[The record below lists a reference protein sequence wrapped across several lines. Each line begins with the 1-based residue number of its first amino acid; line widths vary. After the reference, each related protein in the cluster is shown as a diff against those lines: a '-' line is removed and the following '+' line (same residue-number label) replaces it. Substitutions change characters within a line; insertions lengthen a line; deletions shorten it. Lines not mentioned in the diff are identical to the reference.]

1 VNRPEPD
8 HDGLA
13 VWRRRECSPSYLLV
27 SEGGLELPVVGNR
40 PRQAHSDSSRRTR
53 VRFPPR
59 TGRGPG
65 EMPAPLL
72 RNAWAA
78 ADSGGPGIR
87 RLRALSAEER
97 VGAESIP
104 MTCRRALGARRRYCR
119 PLLFIAS
126 AMRSDRQ
133 GDLSSDCRGTGTRSN
148 AHGRLGRGRGR
159 RRSRQTSPVDSG
171 VTHPGQRS
179 VADQPVSSKFCVL
192 RPSNRKLV
200 ACAPVTQVSC
210 IHAARQW

>member
-1 VNRPEPD
+1 MTAWQCGGAGSARPPISWCPRGNLNSLSWAIA
-8 HDGLA
+8 HDRLTLIRA
-13 VWRRRECSPSYLLV
+13 
-27 SEGGLELPVVGNR
+27 
-40 PRQAHSDSSRRTR
+40 A
-53 VRFPPR
+53 
-59 TGRGPG
+59 GRGFDSRHVPVG
-65 EMPAPLL
+65 VLAKCRHPCW

-159 RRSRQTSPVDSG
+159 RRSRQTSPVDS
-171 VTHPGQRS
+171 V
-179 VADQPVSSKFCVL
+179 
-192 RPSNRKLV
+192 
-200 ACAPVTQVSC
+200 
-210 IHAARQW
+210 ARQTSWQGPLLAGLTWQGV